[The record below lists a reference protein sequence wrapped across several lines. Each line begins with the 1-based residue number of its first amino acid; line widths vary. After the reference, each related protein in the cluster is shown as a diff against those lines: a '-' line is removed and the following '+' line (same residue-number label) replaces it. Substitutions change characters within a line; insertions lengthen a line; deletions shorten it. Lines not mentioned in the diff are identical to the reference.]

1 MFLQD
6 RAVVIGQHA
15 IATPCEALQGGDQL
29 VEAGVVIGVIQLQ
42 VGDHPQAGAELH
54 QGPVGFIR
62 LGHEQLPLA
71 GVTIAAEAGD
81 DASNHSGWV
90 LIGLQ
95 QQGGDQGA
103 GGGFAV
109 AAGDCNGGLLLD
121 QSRQEIGA
129 MPDLQPLLSGP
140 LQFRIALGDGCAD
153 HHHR

>member
-15 IATPCEALQGGDQL
+15 IATPREVLQGGDQV

-71 GVTIAAEAGD
+71 SVTIAAEAGD

-103 GGGFAV
+103 GGGLAV

-140 LQFRIALGDGCAD
+140 LQFRIAFGDGCAD
-153 HHHR
+153 HHNR

>member
-1 MFLQD
+1 M
-6 RAVVIGQHA
+6 
-15 IATPCEALQGGDQL
+15 
-29 VEAGVVIGVIQLQ
+29 IGVIQLQ

-71 GVTIAAEAGD
+71 SVTIAAEARD

-103 GGGFAV
+103 GGGLAV
-109 AAGDCNGGLLLD
+109 AAGDRNGGLLLD
-121 QSRQEIGA
+121 QSRQ
-129 MPDLQPLLSGP
+129 
-140 LQFRIALGDGCAD
+140 
-153 HHHR
+153 